1 MVFFLLCFFIVCST
15 GFLVHRFAR
24 KRVISRGSLS
34 PRLDQ
39 IEEILIRITK
49 ADEERRKADE
59 ERRKADEERREV
71 DRKENEEEHRKM
83 RRSLNELIGYNQN
96 VDRSLE
102 VSMAFSFKS
111 YLVNKL
117 KIPESC
123 IRECDVHIIFDPLT
137 GDVAVEWDGIF
148 VIDYSD
154 VLNENNGTLIFQL
167 PESWPAHH
175 TVFLLEV
182 KQLLNTTSVFEKL
195 PKRVSKTII
204 SLTSQP
210 ESAKSKVRST
220 IAVQKARFPE
230 NPIFVVAVGGKN
242 INNEIEEQILERG
255 YLAIRPSGDDFNV
268 VESPSS
274 IIEEMKV

>member
-49 ADEERRKADE
+49 ADEQRRI
-59 ERRKADEERREV
+59 
-71 DRKENEEEHRKM
+71 ENEQRRIEKDEEHRKM
-83 RRSLNELIGYNQN
+83 RRSLNDLIGYNQN
-96 VDRSLE
+96 IDISLE
-102 VSMAFSFKS
+102 VSMALSFKS

-123 IRECDVHIIFDPLT
+123 IGECDVHKIFDPST

-154 VLNENNGTLIFQL
+154 LFNENNGTPLIQL

-204 SLTSQP
+204 SLTSQA

-220 IAVQKARFPE
+220 IAVQKARFPG

-268 VESPSS
+268 VESPIYRVKVFNASS
-274 IIEEMKV
+274 IIEEKKV

>member
-1 MVFFLLCFFIVCST
+1 
-15 GFLVHRFAR
+15 
-24 KRVISRGSLS
+24 VISRGSLS

-49 ADEERRKADE
+49 ADEERRK
-59 ERRKADEERREV
+59 
-71 DRKENEEEHRKM
+71 ENEEEYRKM

-96 VDRSLE
+96 IDRSLE

-123 IRECDVHIIFDPLT
+123 IQECDVHIIFDPLIT

-154 VLNENNGTLIFQL
+154 VLNENNGTPLFQL
-167 PESWPAHH
+167 PESTWPAHQ
-175 TVFLLEV
+175 TFFLLEV

-204 SLTSQP
+204 SLTSKAVP
-210 ESAKSKVRST
+210 AKSKVKST
-220 IAVQKARFPE
+220 IAVQKARFHE
-230 NPIFVVAVGGKN
+230 NPIFVVAVGGEN
-242 INNEIEEQILERG
+242 INNEIEKQILERG

-268 VESPSS
+268 VESPIYRVKVFNASS
-274 IIEEMKV
+274 IIEEKKV

>member
-1 MVFFLLCFFIVCST
+1 M
-15 GFLVHRFAR
+15 
-24 KRVISRGSLS
+24 ISRGSLS

-39 IEEILIRITK
+39 IEEILIRITKADEERGK

-154 VLNENNGTLIFQL
+154 LLNENNGTPLL

-182 KQLLNTTSVFEKL
+182 KQVLNTTSVFEKL

-204 SLTSQP
+204 SLTSKAV
-210 ESAKSKVRST
+210 SAKSKVKST

-242 INNEIEEQILERG
+242 IDNEIEKQILERG

-268 VESPSS
+268 IESPIYRVKVFNASS
-274 IIEEMKV
+274 IIEEKKV